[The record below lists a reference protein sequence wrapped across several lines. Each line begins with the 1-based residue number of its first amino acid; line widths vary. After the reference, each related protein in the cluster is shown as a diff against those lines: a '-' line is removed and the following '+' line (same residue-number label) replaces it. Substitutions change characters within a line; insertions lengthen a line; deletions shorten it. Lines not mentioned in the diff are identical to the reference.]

1 MSKQKPLT
9 DVEIFQL
16 AAISEADIE
25 KAVKSSH
32 PTLAPF
38 LKAEPKK

>member
-1 MSKQKPLT
+1 MNKQKPLT

-16 AAISEADIE
+16 AAISETDIE
-25 KAVKSSH
+25 KAIKTAH
-32 PTLAPF
+32 PTLAAF